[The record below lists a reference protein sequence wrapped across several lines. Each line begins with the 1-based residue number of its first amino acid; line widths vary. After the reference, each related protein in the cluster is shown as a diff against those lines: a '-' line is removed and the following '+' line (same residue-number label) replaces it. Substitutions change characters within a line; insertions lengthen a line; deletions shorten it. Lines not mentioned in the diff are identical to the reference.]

1 MSAAPHLRNERV
13 HRSDEMNLRHRRR
26 RPRFEIILLI
36 PALLGFTGC
45 MVGPNFQR
53 PRATVPANWLE
64 SGDGRVS
71 TESAS
76 YRSWWSAFDDPTLD
90 RLIEQAY
97 RENLSLR
104 RAGVRVLQARAELGI
119 AVGEIFPQTQQGVGS
134 VQYSR
139 LSDRAVA
146 SVASNGSVTYWQSQI
161 GAQASWERRTNWG
174 QLLAPATYNLPAS
187 REPDSAPR
195 RPDW

>member
-13 HRSDEMNLRHRRR
+13 HRSDEMNLR
-26 RPRFEIILLI
+26 
-36 PALLGFTGC
+36 
-45 MVGPNFQR
+45 
-53 PRATVPANWLE
+53 
-64 SGDGRVS
+64 
-71 TESAS
+71 
-76 YRSWWSAFDDPTLD
+76 
-90 RLIEQAY
+90 QAY

-104 RAGVRVLQARAELGI
+104 QAGVRVLQARAELGI
-119 AVGEIFPQTQQGVGS
+119 VVGEVFPQTQQGVGS